1 MVKKTKKTK
10 KWFTIKAPEAFG
22 SNVIGD
28 TLADSPEKL
37 IGRKIETTLGELT
50 SDPSKQNT
58 KLAFQVTKV
67 DGDVAQTSY
76 LGHRITRDYA
86 RSFVKRHTSH
96 LDIVTEVKTSDGAR
110 VSVTSSCFTVKKTK
124 TPQSKAI
131 RKVAREVVL
140 GRAQS
145 LTLSQYTQEIVLGK
159 LAADI
164 YKEVKQIYPLRR
176 VEVLK
181 MKVL

>member
-1 MVKKTKKTK
+1 MVKKTKKAK
-10 KWFTIKAPEAFG
+10 KWFTIKAPEMFG

-28 TLADSPEKL
+28 TVADSPEKL
-37 IGRKIETTLGELT
+37 IGRKIETTLGDLT

-58 KLAFQVTKV
+58 KLVFQVTKV
-67 DGDVAQTSY
+67 EGDVAQTAY

-86 RSFVKRHTSH
+86 RSFVKRRTSH
-96 LDIVTEVKTSDGAR
+96 LDIVTEAKTSDGTR

-124 TPQSKAI
+124 TPQSRAI
-131 RKVAREVVL
+131 RKATREVVL
-140 GRAQS
+140 DRAQS
-145 LTLSQYTQEIVLGK
+145 LTLNQYMQEIALGK

-176 VEVLK
+176 VEILKTRVL
-181 MKVL
+181 